1 MTIMVAEAG
10 FEPAASRLSSP
21 RELPLLY
28 SAVSPPRC
36 CRTGRH
42 GGKHGFQA
50 FEFQPFVALLNYNY
64 SLCSSG
70 FQGKLMQKFI
80 VFFSLCAP
88 IPFLAHVGC
97 DPAKTAH
104 SHTAK
109 IESSAS
115 AHHLRL
121 LCIDSAGYI
130 LLPTD
135 AP

>member
-1 MTIMVAEAG
+1 MYVDRHNEKTQSLRECFLKNRSKLQMTIMVAEAG

-97 DPAKTAH
+97 D
-104 SHTAK
+104 
-109 IESSAS
+109 
-115 AHHLRL
+115 
-121 LCIDSAGYI
+121 
-130 LLPTD
+130 LLPRQ
-135 AP
+135 PIHIPQR